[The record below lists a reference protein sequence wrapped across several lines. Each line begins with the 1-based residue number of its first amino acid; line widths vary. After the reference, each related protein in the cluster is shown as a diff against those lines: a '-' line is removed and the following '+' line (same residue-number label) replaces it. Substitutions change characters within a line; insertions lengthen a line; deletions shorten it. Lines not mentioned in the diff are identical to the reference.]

1 MRSVCFCLFF
11 LLFRKNGLHHVAG
24 LRYVGKIDLRSDSL
38 RSARLRSRI
47 ATRPRSVIKAC
58 TDLFRLIFFKRAGVG
73 LACAQAELRQHIKN
87 LAALYF
93 QLAREIVNSNLA
105 HPPLFDVVT
114 QSP

>member
-1 MRSVCFCLFF
+1 M
-11 LLFRKNGLHHVAG
+11 
-24 LRYVGKIDLRSDSL
+24 
-38 RSARLRSRI
+38 
-47 ATRPRSVIKAC
+47 ATGPPAVIKAPA
-58 TDLFRLIFFKRAGVG
+58 DLFRLIIFKRAGVG
-73 LACAQAELRQHIKN
+73 FAHTQAELRQYVKN